1 MLADKDPRLAV
12 RGWVC
17 AAYDV
22 LPTDPHFMNL
32 SDEQLHWLQH
42 SKRNFFKELFD
53 NVGIMLG
60 TSMTS
65 DRLYGSGSKAKKT
78 YVDKASIPLAHLLSE
93 RFYNIYKSTLSKP
106 RDGRNGDLMD
116 IPASDWKRLLEN
128 KVHEESRETLQE
140 LKNLQRGE

>member
-1 MLADKDPRLAV
+1 M

-22 LPTDPHFMNL
+22 LPTDPNFLNL

-65 DRLYGSGSKAKKT
+65 DRLYGSPGSKAKKT

-93 RFYNIYKSTLSKP
+93 RFYAIYKGTLSKP
-106 RDGRNGDLMD
+106 KDGRSGDLMD
-116 IPASDWKRLLEN
+116 LPASAWKKLLES
-128 KVHEESRETLQE
+128 KVHEESLETLQE
-140 LKNLQRGE
+140 LKNLQRGD